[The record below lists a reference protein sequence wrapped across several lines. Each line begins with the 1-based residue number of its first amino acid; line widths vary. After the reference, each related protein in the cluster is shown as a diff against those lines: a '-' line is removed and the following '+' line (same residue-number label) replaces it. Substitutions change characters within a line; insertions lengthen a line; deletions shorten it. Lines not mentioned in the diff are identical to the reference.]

1 MRARYGRILL
11 RFLKNS
17 LIREMTFR
25 GHFIVNVVSEL
36 VWVFLLLVFIK
47 VIFSKTSNVRGW
59 SEHQYL
65 FLMGTHMLIT
75 SIFETFFFSN
85 CWRISQLVRTGD
97 LDFVLVQPV
106 SAQFLLSLE
115 RIDYSA
121 LANAPVGLAICGYAA
136 AAQGASVTVTQGLL
150 FALLIA
156 AGVLILYSLLFMFA
170 VTSVW
175 LIRQTGVDH
184 LWFYMVSLARYPAE
198 IYRRFAG
205 GALWFTLVFV
215 IPLLMVS
222 NLPANVMVRTFQPE
236 MVVYLLAVG
245 LTLLVLSSGVLR
257 LALRGYRSASS

>member
-25 GHFIVNVVSEL
+25 GHFIVNVASEL
-36 VWVFLLLVFIK
+36 IWVVLLIVFIQ
-47 VIFSKTSNVRGW
+47 VIFSKTSDVRGW
-59 SEHQYL
+59 TEHQYL
-65 FLMGTHMLIT
+65 FLMGTHMLLT
-75 SIFETFFFSN
+75 SIFETLFFSN
-85 CWRISQLVRTGD
+85 CWRISHLVRTGD
-97 LDFVLVQPV
+97 LDFVLVRPA

-121 LANAPVGLAICGYAA
+121 LANAPVGAAVCLYAA
-136 AAQGASVTVTQGLL
+136 LGQGAALTVPRILL
-150 FALLIA
+150 FCVLIA

-170 VTSVW
+170 VTSDW

-184 LWFYMVSLARYPAE
+184 LWFYMVNLARYPAE

-222 NLPANVMVRTFQPE
+222 NLPANVMMRSFDPA
-236 MVVYLLAVG
+236 MVAYLFGAAVALLA
-245 LTLLVLSSGVLR
+245 LSAAVLR
-257 LALRGYRSASS
+257 IALRGYRSASS